1 MVVLDRA
8 YQLNVG
14 GNMGFKHVL
23 ERDRLESQTSRRI
36 LVVGTTAILRVTAH
50 VLEVACWSEAW
61 VRAVL
66 DITAMASAA
75 IRSCLE

>member
-1 MVVLDRA
+1 MLDRA

-14 GNMGFKHVL
+14 GNMGFKNVL
-23 ERDRLESQTSRRI
+23 ERDRLESQTWRRI
-36 LVVGTTAILRVTAH
+36 LVVRTTAILRVTAH

-61 VRAVL
+61 LRAVL

-75 IRSCLE
+75 VWSCLE